1 VQGSRRD
8 PLDLA
13 HPGRVFAIIA
23 ILILVVDQITKA
35 LVRSHFVQGQA
46 IIILPHV
53 LHLTYVHNE
62 GAAFGLFPGGQPFF
76 IATSLLVLAA
86 IVGFWLKTRP
96 REWPVVVALAM
107 VTAGALGNLIDR
119 AVIGQVTD
127 FFEFAFID
135 FPVFNVADMGI
146 VGGVGVLAAWILFA
160 PAPETTAEQA
170 EAVAPHDD
178 EPPAI
183 DTSGTEPLAGIESP
197 DTTQE
202 HV

>member
-1 VQGSRRD
+1 MQGSRRN

-13 HPGRVFAIIA
+13 HPGRVFAIIS
-23 ILILVVDQITKA
+23 ILVLVVDQITKA
-35 LVRSHFVQGQA
+35 LVRSHFVQGEA
-46 IIILPHV
+46 LVVVPHV

-86 IVGFWLKTRP
+86 IVGYWVKTRP

-107 VTAGALGNLIDR
+107 VTAGALGNLVDR

-127 FFEFAFID
+127 FLEFAFID

-146 VGGVGVLAAWILFA
+146 VGGVGVLAAWIMFA
-160 PAPETTAEQA
+160 P
-170 EAVAPHDD
+170 VA
-178 EPPAI
+178 EPPA
-183 DTSGTEPLAGIESP
+183 EPSEAADGSSE
-197 DTTQE
+197 TNQE
-202 HV
+202 HL